1 MTILFKSAIS
11 FFFLLTPFFV
21 LLLFLQIC
29 KNKDEKESHKIA
41 NKTTFYIL
49 SICLFILFFGQS
61 IFNMLGIT
69 LEAFQIGSGIIL
81 LLSSISMIKDKEI
94 KSRPILNNSD
104 PSLISLTLPITV
116 GPGTIGQLFVVGAEM
131 AFNFDSIFVIA
142 GICIAVFLIWCI
154 LYFSKYIHKLIGNN
168 GLEILSKL
176 TGLIL
181 SIIAIQSILNGIK
194 TFVRTLGC

>member
-29 KNKDEKESHKIA
+29 KNKDEKELHKIA

-69 LEAFQIGSGIIL
+69 LVAFQIGSGIIL
-81 LLSSISMIKDKEI
+81 LLSSI
-94 KSRPILNNSD
+94 
-104 PSLISLTLPITV
+104 
-116 GPGTIGQLFVVGAEM
+116 F
-131 AFNFDSIFVIA
+131 SIFVNLKNTI
-142 GICIAVFLIWCI
+142 IW
-154 LYFSKYIHKLIGNN
+154 YVPK
-168 GLEILSKL
+168 
-176 TGLIL
+176 
-181 SIIAIQSILNGIK
+181 IITRRFIWIY
-194 TFVRTLGC
+194 